1 MTQEGGNA
9 LRETLNKFDREHK
22 RITWIMCGLLLMMCA
37 QWAGLILAPNDH
49 KAIPYGLSAVM
60 TSVWVTAFFGLRV
73 ASSYTQAILKAIELL
88 SRENQKG

>member
-1 MTQEGGNA
+1 MI
-9 LRETLNKFDREHK
+9 F
-22 RITWIMCGLLLMMCA
+22 
-37 QWAGLILAPNDH
+37 APNDH

-88 SRENQKG
+88 SRENQKD